1 MYNRVREIFP
11 LIYIKEAD
19 DMINITARGFELKQ
33 GAKDGIESE
42 LKRIEKMLPEA
53 ASFDVTLAKKKDGY
67 KCDITVIN
75 VGSFIRGEARAD
87 RIEPVIDLAVDDL
100 KRKIRKLKTYLV
112 DKKRKGGIDEIAEAV
127 AELDGDDDVTMDEFD
142 RFDTSSVEIRR
153 TKTVSPNMMTDDEA
167 IVQMEMLGH
176 SFFVYLGLD
185 GETKI
190 IYKRAKG
197 YGLLICE

>member
-1 MYNRVREIFP
+1 M
-11 LIYIKEAD
+11 IK
-19 DMINITARGFELKQ
+19 ITARGFELKQ
-33 GAKDGIESE
+33 GTKDGIEKE
-42 LKRIEKMLPEA
+42 LKRIEKMLPDS
-53 ASFDVTLAKKKDGY
+53 ASFEVTLAKKKDGY

-112 DKKRKGGIDEIAEAV
+112 DKKRKGGIDEIANAV
-127 AELDGDDDVTMDEFD
+127 EELGEEVSMEDFD
-142 RFDTSSVEIRR
+142 RFDATSVEIRR
-153 TKTVSPNMMTDDEA
+153 TKTIYPNMMTDDEA

-176 SFFVYLGLD
+176 SFFVYLGID
-185 GETKI
+185 GETKV